1 MAAQS
6 KKVISWIEDDA
17 DVIGA
22 VVKPL
27 REKFDIKEYPTY
39 TKAIK
44 NIDEICKSDL
54 VLLDLL
60 LPPGEMKA
68 SGDLLGAQFLDELDK
83 RKDCPPVIVFSVILN
98 GGKAKSRL
106 QGKKSVVE
114 KLRKPILPSELK
126 QKVYRV
132 LKMM

>member
-1 MAAQS
+1 MTAQN

-44 NIDEICKSDL
+44 NIDEICKSEL

-60 LPPGEMKA
+60 LPPGEMNVG
-68 SGDLLGAQFLDELDK
+68 GDLLGAQFLDELDK
-83 RKDCPPVIVFSVILN
+83 RKDCPPVIVFSVIVN
-98 GGKAKSRL
+98 GDKAKSRL

-126 QKVYRV
+126 QKVYRA
-132 LKMM
+132 LNMT